1 MIDMRDIVKFWSE
14 YKMFILL
21 GVLIALFFVVVPMI
35 IRGFFYLMLLGLKN
49 PEHMMGYIVTAMV
62 FYSLGM
68 FLEKKNW

>member
-21 GVLIALFFVVVPMI
+21 GVIIALFFVVVPMI

>member
-1 MIDMRDIVKFWSE
+1 MRDIVKFWSE